1 MLVIDIL
8 MLQYLTRIYSG
19 LNDYDRYIMICNF
32 TCVLMLKRTAAT
44 CRSFTSSVL
53 SSQLPGEH
61 AADVCAAAAHR
72 CRCGIY
78 KVCGVGECG
87 AVAPTS
93 QWRSSWSHADTQSDH
108 SVATASRAAAHGRQR
123 VEVSDTES
131 FSCRRY
137 RSWTSCHSGMIVFI
151 SSCLS
156 NFVMRMNVVGLWY
169 CSESGHHCE
178 YCHSAIMSLMCWHC
192 FGGINSL

>member
-108 SVATASRAAAHGRQR
+108 SIAAAGRAAAYLG
-123 VEVSDTES
+123 ECLEADDTETGIY
-131 FSCRRY
+131 CRLCWR
-137 RSWTSCHSGMIVFI
+137 TCHSSMMLIHLFKIVI
-151 SSCLS
+151 VCKITCK
-156 NFVMRMNVVGLWY
+156 NLWKK
-169 CSESGHHCE
+169 E
-178 YCHSAIMSLMCWHC
+178 
-192 FGGINSL
+192 